1 MRKFPWFARWESLIK
16 ASRNISKE
24 NKMAEENPP
33 RSAPEAGKD
42 SPVDPSPLEPRAY
55 TPPARRSS
63 KRRKNLAILALIVV
77 VIVGGIFLW
86 RYLGSYESTDDAQ
99 ADVHLYP
106 VSARVSGYVVAVNVG
121 DNQWVEKGT
130 VLVEIDPKD
139 YEVAVAQAQANL
151 NNALATAQSLN
162 ITVPITSVNSSSQ
175 LKFTASGIE
184 DANAGII
191 AAERQLTAAHA
202 QVEAAEA
209 NDVKAQ
215 DDLRRYKLLVDKRE
229 VSEQVYDQ
237 ALAAAK
243 SSTATIAAAQAN
255 ESAAQQFVHQAQSR
269 LAQADANH
277 QYAETGPQQ
286 VSSTRA
292 HVQALVADVEQ
303 KRALLEHAQLNL
315 GYTKIVAPVSGEV
328 NKTVVVGMNVQDGQ
342 QLLTVVPLDEV
353 WVTANFKETQL
364 KHMQVGQKAEIHID
378 SSGRTLKGHVDS
390 IAGATGPLFSLLP
403 PENAT
408 GNYVKIVQR
417 IPVKIVLDPG
427 ENKDRLL
434 RPGMN
439 VVPDVYLR

>member
-1 MRKFPWFARWESLIK
+1 
-16 ASRNISKE
+16 
-24 NKMAEENPP
+24 MAEENPP
-33 RSAPEAGKD
+33 RSGPEKGQESTGDSSSSAGK
-42 SPVDPSPLEPRAY
+42 AY
-55 TPPARRSS
+55 APPARMKS
-63 KRRKNLAILALIVV
+63 KRRRNLLILVGVIVV
-77 VIVGGIFLW
+77 LLVGVFLW
-86 RYLGSYESTDDAQ
+86 RYFSSYESTDDAQ

-106 VSARVSGYVVAVNVG
+106 VSARVAGYVVRVNVN

-151 NNALATAQSLN
+151 TNAEATAQSLN

-175 LKFTASGIE
+175 LTFTQSGIE
-184 DANAGII
+184 DAGAGVV
-191 AAERQLTAAHA
+191 AAERQLNAAHS

-215 DDLRRYKLLVDKRE
+215 DDLHRYKLLVDKRE
-229 VSEQVYDQ
+229 VSAQIYDQ
-237 ALAAAK
+237 ALATAK
-243 SSTATIAAAQAN
+243 SSTASVEAARAN
-255 ESAAQQFVHQAQSR
+255 ESAAQQSVKQAQSH
-269 LAQADANH
+269 LAQANANH
-277 QYAETGPQQ
+277 RYAETGPQQ
-286 VSSTRA
+286 VSSTKA
-292 HVQALVADVEQ
+292 HVRALIADVEQ
-303 KRALLEHAQLNL
+303 KRALLEQAQLNL
-315 GYTKIVAPVSGEV
+315 QYTKIVAPVSGEV

-364 KHMQVGQKAEIHID
+364 KHMQVGQKAEIHVD
-378 SSGRTLKGHVDS
+378 SSGRTLKGRVDS

-427 ENKDRLL
+427 ENRDRVL

-439 VVPDVYLR
+439 VVPDVYLK